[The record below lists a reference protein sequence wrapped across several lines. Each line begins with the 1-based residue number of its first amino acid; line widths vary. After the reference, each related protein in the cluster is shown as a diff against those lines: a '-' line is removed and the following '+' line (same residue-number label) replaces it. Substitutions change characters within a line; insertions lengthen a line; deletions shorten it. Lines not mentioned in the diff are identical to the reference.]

1 MRILCHMMTGYPQL
15 AALVGE
21 HPEVVLIEA
30 DSEPAVISGL
40 GDCEAFIA
48 FAGRYTSAVAAAV
61 NRAPRLRWL
70 HFVTAG
76 IDPLW
81 DHPPP
86 AHIQISSG
94 GAVWATSVAE
104 HALAMALGLVRRIAQ
119 AERDRAARCWGREAM
134 VAQLD
139 SLRGRRILIVGFGA
153 IGKAIADLL
162 RPFEATLV
170 AVASRAREQDGVR
183 VVAREQL
190 REVLPQSEIVF
201 VAMPLTPDTRHLL
214 DAQAL
219 ALLPAGAALI
229 NVARGGLLDE
239 RALLASLREGR
250 CQAALDVFSREP
262 LPADHPLW
270 TLPNVI
276 LTPHV
281 AGFGDPHLAE
291 RVARVC
297 HDNLSDVLAG
307 RAPRDKVAATQLPR
321 SGDD

>member
-1 MRILCHMMTGYPQL
+1 MRVLCQMMTGYPQL
-15 AALVGE
+15 AALMGE
-21 HPEVVLIEA
+21 HPDVVLIEA

-48 FAGRYTSAVAAAV
+48 FAGRYTRAVAAAV

-81 DHPPP
+81 DYPPP
-86 AHIQISSG
+86 AHIQVSSG
-94 GAVWATSVAE
+94 GAVWAASVAE
-104 HALAMALGLVRRIAQ
+104 HALALALGLLRLIPQ
-119 AERDRAARCWGREAM
+119 AERDRAACRWGRKTM
-134 VAQLD
+134 VAGLD
-139 SLRGRRILIVGFGA
+139 GLRGRRVLIVGFGP
-153 IGKAIADLL
+153 IGRALADLL
-162 RPFEATLV
+162 RPFDVTLV
-170 AVASRAREQDGVR
+170 AVASRAREQHGVR

-190 REVLPQSEIVF
+190 HDVLPHSEIVF
-201 VAMPLTPDTRHLL
+201 VAMPLTPQTRHLL

-229 NVARGGLLDE
+229 NVARAGLLE
-239 RALLASLREGR
+239 EPALLAALREGR
-250 CQAALDVFSREP
+250 CRAALDVFSREP

-270 TLPNVI
+270 ALPNVI

-281 AGFGDPHLAE
+281 AGFGDPSLAE

-307 RAPRDKVAATQLPR
+307 QAPRDAVAATRLPR